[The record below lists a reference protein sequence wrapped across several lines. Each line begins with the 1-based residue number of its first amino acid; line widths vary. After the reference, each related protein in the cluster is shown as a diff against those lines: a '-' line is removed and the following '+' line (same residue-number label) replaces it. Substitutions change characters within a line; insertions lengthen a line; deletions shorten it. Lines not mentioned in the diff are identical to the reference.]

1 MVTWGTFSTPDEL
14 YSWVPFQNIILTGM
28 GWITWGF
35 NGFLSRFGNFIEWA
49 VTEYGDISSVVTSFL
64 VASLVFLGGTLLYS
78 VVQKVKVTGYVGIPG
93 FAKAKISID

>member
-1 MVTWGTFSTPDEL
+1 
-14 YSWVPFQNIILTGM
+14 M